1 MQIKTKMSYLLTPV
15 RKAIIKETNNK
26 CQEKGTLIH
35 CWWGWKLVIGVAI
48 TKLYIFYHN
57 NFLKN
62 EVVLCVLTRKYVR
75 SIFREKKVYVYIKV

>member
-57 NFLKN
+57 KRHVDCDIL
-62 EVVLCVLTRKYVR
+62 
-75 SIFREKKVYVYIKV
+75 I